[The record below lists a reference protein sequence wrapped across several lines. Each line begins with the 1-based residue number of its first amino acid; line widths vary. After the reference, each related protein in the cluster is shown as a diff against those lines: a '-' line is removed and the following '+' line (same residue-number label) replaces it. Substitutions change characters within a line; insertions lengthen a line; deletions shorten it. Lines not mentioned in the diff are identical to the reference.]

1 MGINDEKTQRSFCR
15 FRRRLIEIDLHNRVS
30 SKFEFRRDIRVRKHA
45 EFAGYVRL
53 SSLSIFL
60 EFDCI
65 HKPRAI
71 SVIYTP

>member
-1 MGINDEKTQRSFCR
+1 MKQREKPVTVYAG
-15 FRRRLIEIDLHNRVS
+15 FRR
-30 SKFEFRRDIRVRKHA
+30 
-45 EFAGYVRL
+45 YL
-53 SSLSIFL
+53 SSSNSGVTFDFANMPNSLGMLVHIL

>member
-30 SKFEFRRDIRVRKHA
+30 SNSGMTFEFA
-45 EFAGYVRL
+45 NMPN
-53 SSLSIFL
+53 SLGTLVHIL